1 MRNALLAAV
10 ALLALALPT
19 RADTITV
26 TITTQAALC
35 SAGCTKTFSD
45 AASGQPNTLGT
56 KIVSTFQSACNSS
69 INGTC
74 TALQVANFWVTSV
87 RNSLV
92 SNVSAADQASLQTTA
107 VVGYVPINPQ

>member
-1 MRNALLAAV
+1 MRNALLTIAAV
-10 ALLALALPT
+10 LALAAPA

-45 AASGQPNTLGT
+45 VSSGQPNTLGT
-56 KIVSTFQSACNSS
+56 KIVSTFQSACNQS

-92 SNVSAADQASLQTTA
+92 ANVSAADQTALQTTA
-107 VVGYVPINPQ
+107 VAGYAPINPQ